1 MPTPVTSAHRLMY
14 PAAALYAA
22 SAVPLWLARFGGLL
36 PPGWSPAVRSAAV
49 HAHEMTL
56 GYALAV
62 VGGFLM
68 TRLSRP
74 MLAVAVLSWLAGR
87 LALLAGLPPMLA
99 LPLCLAYP
107 VFLFAVA
114 GLPFLRTSRSGHNA
128 VFGPLIGALL
138 LAEALF
144 WAGELGLMTNNGQPV
159 ALLLIATL
167 LLTMGGRV
175 IPAATAGALRR
186 QGITLS
192 QRVQPRLEA
201 IGIAGAAL
209 CLLSSATGLLPS
221 LGAAGAAMA
230 GAGALL
236 RLARWKPHLLLRRP
250 EIASLHLGYCC
261 LGAGWLLTAGTAL
274 SDLSPAA
281 GWHLLGV
288 GALGILASAMMIRTT
303 LQREAEPDR
312 FPPAAT
318 VAVALIALAAA
329 LRLAAVCWPSMTL
342 LTAAAVFWTLG
353 QLLTAAV
360 LLTRPRRSRRRQD
373 ALQEA
378 QAELRPGGG
387 DGVGNAAQQ
396 MLLHREAG

>member
-22 SAVPLWLARFGGLL
+22 SAVPLWLAQLGGLL
-36 PPGWSPAVRSAAV
+36 PLGWSPAV

-74 MLAVAVLSWLAGR
+74 MVAVAVLSWLAGR
-87 LALLAGLPPMLA
+87 LALLAGLPAALA
-99 LPLCLAYP
+99 LPLCFAYP
-107 VFLFAVA
+107 LLLFVVA
-114 GLPFLRTSRSGHNA
+114 GLPFLRTGRSGHNA
-128 VFGPLIGALL
+128 VFGPLIGAFLG
-138 LAEALF
+138 AEALF
-144 WAGELGLMTNNGQPV
+144 WAGELGLVPGSGQPV

-186 QGITLS
+186 QGITLAH
-192 QRVQPRLEA
+192 RVQPRLEA
-201 IGIAGAAL
+201 MGVAGAAL
-209 CLLSSATGLLPS
+209 CLLSAASGLPPLV
-221 LGAAGAAMA
+221 GAAGAAMA
-230 GAGALL
+230 GASALL
-236 RLARWKPHLLLRRP
+236 RLARWKSLRLLRQP
-250 EIASLHLGYCC
+250 EIASLHLGYLC
-261 LGAGWLLTAGTAL
+261 LGAGWLLSAGTAL
-274 SDLSPAA
+274 LDLPPAA

-303 LQREAEPDR
+303 LQREAEPER
-312 FPPAAT
+312 FPPTAT
-318 VAVALIALAAA
+318 IAVALMATAAA

-342 LTAAAVFWTLG
+342 LTAAALFWTLG

-360 LLTRPRRSRRRQD
+360 LFTRPRRLRRRKD
-373 ALQEA
+373 ALQE
-378 QAELRPGGG
+378 
-387 DGVGNAAQQ
+387 V
-396 MLLHREAG
+396 

>member
-22 SAVPLWLARFGGLL
+22 SAVPLWLAQLGGLL
-36 PPGWSPAVRSAAV
+36 PLGWSPAV

-74 MLAVAVLSWLAGR
+74 MVAVAVLSWLAGR
-87 LALLAGLPPMLA
+87 LALLAGLPAALA
-99 LPLCLAYP
+99 LPLCFAYP
-107 VFLFAVA
+107 VLLFVVA

-128 VFGPLIGALL
+128 VFGPLIGAFLV
-138 LAEALF
+138 AEALF
-144 WAGELGLMTNNGQPV
+144 WAGELGLLSNSGQPV
-159 ALLLIATL
+159 GLLLIATL

-186 QGITLS
+186 QGITLAH
-192 QRVQPRLEA
+192 RVQPRLEA
-201 IGIAGAAL
+201 MGIAGAAL
-209 CLLSSATGLLPS
+209 CLLSAATGLLPQP

-230 GAGALL
+230 GASALL
-236 RLARWKPHLLLRRP
+236 RLARWKSLRLLRQP
-250 EIASLHLGYCC
+250 EIASLHLGYLC
-261 LGAGWLLTAGTAL
+261 LGAGWLLTAGGAL
-274 SDLSPAA
+274 SDLPPAA

-303 LQREAEPDR
+303 LQREAEPER

-318 VAVALIALAAA
+318 IAVALMATAAA
-329 LRLAAVCWPSMTL
+329 LRLAAGCWPSMTL

-360 LLTRPRRSRRRQD
+360 LFTRPRRSRRRKD
-373 ALQEA
+373 ALQE
-378 QAELRPGGG
+378 
-387 DGVGNAAQQ
+387 V
-396 MLLHREAG
+396 

>member
-1 MPTPVTSAHRLMY
+1 MPPEWPNHPSESPRAMPTPVTSAHRLMY

-22 SAVPLWLARFGGLL
+22 LAVPLWLAQIGGLL
-36 PPGWSPAVRSAAV
+36 PLGWSPAV
-49 HAHEMTL
+49 HGHEMTL

-68 TRLSRP
+68 TRLSRL
-74 MLAVAVLSWLAGR
+74 MAAVAVLSWLAGR
-87 LALLAGLPPMLA
+87 LALLAGLPPAIA

-107 VFLFAVA
+107 VLLFAVA

-128 VFGPLIGALL
+128 VFGPLIGAFL

-144 WAGELGLMTNNGQPV
+144 RADELGLVSNSGGPIG
-159 ALLLIATL
+159 LLLIATL

-192 QRVQPRLEA
+192 HRVQPRLEA
-201 IGIAGAAL
+201 LGIAGAAL
-209 CLLSSATGLLPS
+209 CLLSAAAGLLPA

-230 GAGALL
+230 GASALL

-250 EIASLHLGYCC
+250 EIASLHLGYLC
-261 LGAGWLLTAGTAL
+261 LGAGWLLTAGATL
-274 SDLSPAA
+274 SDLPPAT
-281 GWHLLGV
+281 GWHLLGI

-303 LQREAEPDR
+303 LQREAEPER

-318 VAVALIALAAA
+318 VAVTLIALAAT
-329 LRLAAVCWPSMTL
+329 LRVAAACWPSMTL
-342 LTAAAVFWTLG
+342 LAAAAAFWTLG

-378 QAELRPGGG
+378 
-387 DGVGNAAQQ
+387 
-396 MLLHREAG
+396 

>member
-1 MPTPVTSAHRLMY
+1 MPTPITGAATGAVTSAHRPMY

-22 SAVPLWLARFGGLL
+22 LAVPLWLAQVGGLL
-36 PPGWSPAVRSAAV
+36 PAGWSPAV

-74 MLAVAVLSWLAGR
+74 MLAVALLSWLAGR
-87 LALLAGLPPMLA
+87 LALLLGLPPLLA
-99 LPLCLAYP
+99 LPLCFAYP
-107 VFLFAVA
+107 LLLFVVA

-128 VFGPLIGALL
+128 VFGPLIGAFLG
-138 LAEALF
+138 AEALF
-144 WAGELGLMTNNGQPV
+144 WAGELGLVPGNGQPV

-186 QGITLS
+186 QGVTLAH
-192 QRVQPRLEA
+192 RVQPRLEA
-201 IGIAGAAL
+201 MGIAGAAL
-209 CLLSSATGLLPS
+209 CLLSAATGLLP
-221 LGAAGAAMA
+221 LAGGAGAAMA
-230 GAGALL
+230 GASALL

-250 EIASLHLGYCC
+250 EIASLHLGYFC
-261 LGAGWLLTAGTAL
+261 LGAGWLLTAGTPL
-274 SDLSPAA
+274 LDLPPAA
-281 GWHLLGV
+281 GWHMLGV

-303 LQREAEPDR
+303 LQREAEPER
-312 FPPAAT
+312 FPPAAS
-318 VAVALIALAAA
+318 VAVGLMAAA
-329 LRLAAVCWPSMTL
+329 AVLRLTAVGWPSMTL

-353 QLLTAAV
+353 QLLTAGV

-373 ALQEA
+373 ALQE
-378 QAELRPGGG
+378 
-387 DGVGNAAQQ
+387 V
-396 MLLHREAG
+396 